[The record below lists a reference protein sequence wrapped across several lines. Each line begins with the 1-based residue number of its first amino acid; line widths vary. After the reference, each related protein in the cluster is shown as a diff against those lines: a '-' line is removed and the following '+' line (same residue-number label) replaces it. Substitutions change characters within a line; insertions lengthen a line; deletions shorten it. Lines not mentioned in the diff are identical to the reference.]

1 MSKEIKYPYIVFKLV
16 DTYYC
21 VSSECISTIVQLPQY
36 DKIPESP
43 ETVTG
48 MFRYRNQVIQMLDLR
63 TTFGFKSLAE
73 ECRDFEKMI
82 DARKQDHIKWV
93 NELEMAVTAGT
104 PFLLGRDPHQC
115 ALGRWYD
122 SFTSENNVVNFH
134 LRKIDDP
141 HKKLHMAADN
151 IEHCA
156 ETSENTCELDK
167 CRNHILEDL
176 KQNYMPAILKL
187 LDETKD
193 VFRSSVYKEMVLLLD
208 GTKWGIVVDEII
220 SVENL
225 TVIEQKES
233 HVVGQTS
240 FIRNVLE
247 REKQDGLIFELNIDA
262 LTNHMM
268 GYKKAL

>member
-1 MSKEIKYPYIVFKLV
+1 
-16 DTYYC
+16 
-21 VSSECISTIVQLPQY
+21 
-36 DKIPESP
+36 
-43 ETVTG
+43 
-48 MFRYRNQVIQMLDLR
+48 
-63 TTFGFKSLAE
+63 
-73 ECRDFEKMI
+73 
-82 DARKQDHIKWV
+82 
-93 NELEMAVTAGT
+93 
-104 PFLLGRDPHQC
+104 
-115 ALGRWYD
+115 
-122 SFTSENNVVNFH
+122 
-134 LRKIDDP
+134 
-141 HKKLHMAADN
+141 
-151 IEHCA
+151 
-156 ETSENTCELDK
+156 
-167 CRNHILEDL
+167 
-176 KQNYMPAILKL
+176 MPAILKL

-225 TVIEQKES
+225 TVIEQKEN

>member
-1 MSKEIKYPYIVFKLV
+1 
-16 DTYYC
+16 
-21 VSSECISTIVQLPQY
+21 
-36 DKIPESP
+36 
-43 ETVTG
+43 
-48 MFRYRNQVIQMLDLR
+48 
-63 TTFGFKSLAE
+63 
-73 ECRDFEKMI
+73 
-82 DARKQDHIKWV
+82 
-93 NELEMAVTAGT
+93 
-104 PFLLGRDPHQC
+104 
-115 ALGRWYD
+115 
-122 SFTSENNVVNFH
+122 
-134 LRKIDDP
+134 
-141 HKKLHMAADN
+141 MAADN

-167 CRNHILEDL
+167 CRNHILEDV

-225 TVIEQKES
+225 TVIEQKEN

>member
-1 MSKEIKYPYIVFKLV
+1 MP
-16 DTYYC
+16 
-21 VSSECISTIVQLPQY
+21 
-36 DKIPESP
+36 
-43 ETVTG
+43 
-48 MFRYRNQVIQMLDLR
+48 
-63 TTFGFKSLAE
+63 
-73 ECRDFEKMI
+73 
-82 DARKQDHIKWV
+82 
-93 NELEMAVTAGT
+93 
-104 PFLLGRDPHQC
+104 
-115 ALGRWYD
+115 
-122 SFTSENNVVNFH
+122 
-134 LRKIDDP
+134 
-141 HKKLHMAADN
+141 ADN

-167 CRNHILEDL
+167 CRNHILEDV

-225 TVIEQKES
+225 TVIEQKEN

>member
-1 MSKEIKYPYIVFKLV
+1 M
-16 DTYYC
+16 
-21 VSSECISTIVQLPQY
+21 
-36 DKIPESP
+36 
-43 ETVTG
+43 
-48 MFRYRNQVIQMLDLR
+48 
-63 TTFGFKSLAE
+63 
-73 ECRDFEKMI
+73 
-82 DARKQDHIKWV
+82 
-93 NELEMAVTAGT
+93 
-104 PFLLGRDPHQC
+104 
-115 ALGRWYD
+115 
-122 SFTSENNVVNFH
+122 
-134 LRKIDDP
+134 
-141 HKKLHMAADN
+141 
-151 IEHCA
+151 
-156 ETSENTCELDK
+156 
-167 CRNHILEDL
+167 
-176 KQNYMPAILKL
+176 KL

-225 TVIEQKES
+225 TVIEQKEN